1 MIKIDLQKALEIH
14 KTQIRKKRDELFPSL
29 DVQFMKALEQSNS
42 ELTTTIGIQKQAL
55 RDVTNIETGSIVT
68 LSDLK
73 STWDTELL
81 GESPYK

>member
-14 KTQIRKKRDELFPSL
+14 KTQIRKKRDELFPTL
-29 DVQFMKALEQSNS
+29 DVQFMKALEQGNT
-42 ELTTTIGIQKQAL
+42 EL

>member
-29 DVQFMKALEQSNS
+29 DIQFMRALEQSNS
-42 ELTTTIGIQKQAL
+42 ELATSIGIQKQSL
-55 RDVTNIETGSIVT
+55 RDATNIETGSIVT

-81 GESPYK
+81 GENPYK